1 MKYDLD
7 YQGATE
13 ILEDRLSTGIQ
24 PKTGDLLENSYLPEF
39 NQDILEE
46 AERLNAVL
54 PLIKW
59 EVDNND
65 LSEAMS
71 DELYLYYE
79 DLLKG
84 SVTDNIGTVGEIL
97 LRDGRFGQTAGMG
110 VVHSDEMVGLSRGNT
125 GVGKSESTNRAN
137 PLVHNGF
144 ARFSLC
150 Q

>member
-39 NQDILEE
+39 NQDILEA

-71 DELYLYYE
+71 DEFYLYYE

-84 SVTDNIGTVGEIL
+84 HIDGIL
-97 LRDGRFGQTAGMG
+97 DEEEAPIIIKDLTESYIKAFGKDTL
-110 VVHSDEMVGLSRGNT
+110 DE
-125 GVGKSESTNRAN
+125 ED
-137 PLVHNGF
+137 
-144 ARFSLC
+144 